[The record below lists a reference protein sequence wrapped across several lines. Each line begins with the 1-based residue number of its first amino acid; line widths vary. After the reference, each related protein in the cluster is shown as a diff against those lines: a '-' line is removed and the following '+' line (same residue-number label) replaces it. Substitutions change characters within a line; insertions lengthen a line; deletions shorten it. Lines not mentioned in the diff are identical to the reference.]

1 MAAAEWGDAVKISM
15 GGYLAEIQYDDEIQ
29 VYRGEFIGPDGGAD
43 FYAKD
48 IEGLERE
55 AKASLKVFQQMCEED
70 GVRPRAELSVS
81 IQADLLTALVNTAAS
96 AGQSLDQWVEHALH
110 SDLAAMRA
118 AANSEEEISPGL

>member
-15 GGYLAEIQYDDEIQ
+15 GGYLAEVQYDHEIKM
-29 VYRGEFIGPDGGAD
+29 YRGEFLGPDGGAD

-55 AKASLKVFQQMCEED
+55 GRASLTVFQQMCAED
-70 GVRPRAELSVS
+70 GVRPRAQLSVS

-110 SDLAAMRA
+110 SDIAAMSA
-118 AANSEEEISPGL
+118 SSSPGEESSPGF

>member
-15 GGYLAEIQYDDEIQ
+15 GGYLAEVQYDHEIKM
-29 VYRGEFIGPDGGAD
+29 YRGEFLGPDGGAD

-55 AKASLKVFQQMCEED
+55 GRASLKVFQQMCEED

-110 SDLAAMRA
+110 SDLEAVSA
-118 AANSEEEISPGL
+118 SSSPGEENSPGF